1 MRERN
6 YWLRKATSSRL
17 SRRRFV
23 GGAAATG
30 VGAAGLALVGCGGD
44 DDDDD
49 GDPTSAPAE
58 DTATTA
64 PGEPTATSAP
74 ADTPTPEDTSGRQ
87 VGGKARFTSANNTFD
102 TFDTDRSRFTP
113 FAVIIAQTNQAIVH
127 YRDFNTAE
135 LEAAFAESWEQPDD
149 TTYIFKRRPQ
159 KWMDKAPV
167 NGRETTADDMAQFIL
182 RNQAGQ
188 LLDGTEDPNFYR
200 KDLYQGINVE
210 VPDDDTMRLTFDE
223 PSPFFLSATLA
234 GSYAKVQAPE
244 AIEAFEGTYADLR
257 TELMIGTG
265 PFDLTQFDAD
275 GNIEFSRN
283 DNFYDTPLLDGTEY
297 FPLFTDAA
305 ALQAA
310 FEQKQIDEFGPRT
323 LDIRDDL
330 MNRYDGQIWIDRIF
344 SGNPMAGTYYGGA
357 LPWSDLRL
365 IGAVFK
371 SIDRRLMVQQLFQGS
386 GAITGNIPPTQ
397 AAFAIPESELI
408 TFEGYKE
415 DHEAEL
421 AEAKQMWEAAGGPD
435 LGPIKLDIPDIWEGA
450 YQGISESIVTM
461 LKSNLGNDVEVTL
474 EPYSTI
480 TGKLIEQKYGNG
492 DLSIWFGWI
501 SEVQAP
507 EPTAGLFASF
517 NSEGSGFFQFGV
529 QNDKIDALTSAAMTD
544 LNIESRVES
553 AKDVERELLRLYGAG
568 VPYNVIQIGNTLRW
582 NYYHSENQTSFIDS
596 HNGWRDTWLDKTD
609 PTFEGR
615 KA

>member
-30 VGAAGLALVGCGGD
+30 VGAAGLALVGCGD
-44 DDDDD
+44 DDDDTV
-49 GDPTSAPAE
+49 DPTSAPAE

-64 PGEPTATSAP
+64 PGEPTNTPAPEATATP
-74 ADTPTPEDTSGRQ
+74 ADTSGRQ
-87 VGGKARFTSANNTFD
+87 TGGFARFTSANNTYD
-102 TFDTDRSRFTP
+102 TFDADRSRFTP
-113 FAVIIAQTNQAIVH
+113 FAVLIAYTMQGIVQ
-127 YRDFNTAE
+127 YKNFDTAE
-135 LEAAFAESWEQPDD
+135 LEGGFAESWEQADD
-149 TTYIFKRRPQ
+149 THLIFKRRPQ
-159 KWMDKAPV
+159 KWADRPPV
-167 NGRETTADDMAQFIL
+167 NGRETTSDDMAQWIL
-182 RNQAGQ
+182 RNQAGV

-200 KDLYQGINVE
+200 KDLHKGITVE
-210 VPDDDTMRLTFDE
+210 TPDTDTLSLTFDE
-223 PSPFFLSATLA
+223 PSPFYLTATLS
-234 GSYAKVQAPE
+234 GSYAKVSAPE
-244 AIEAFEGTYADLR
+244 AIAQFEGTYADLR
-257 TELMIGTG
+257 AELLIGTG
-265 PFDLTQFDAD
+265 AYNMTEFDAD
-275 GNIEFSRN
+275 GNVKVERN
-283 DNFYDTPLLDGTEY
+283 ANFYAEALLDGIEW
-297 FPLFTDAA
+297 FPLFTDNA

-310 FEQKQIDEFGPRT
+310 FEQKQIDAFGPRT
-323 LDIRDDL
+323 LDVRDDL
-330 MNRYDGQIWIDRIF
+330 LNRFEGQIYNERIF
-344 SGNPMAGTYYGGA
+344 SGNPMAGTYYGGS
-357 LPWSDLRL
+357 LPWSDPRL
-365 IGAVFK
+365 IGGVFM

-386 GAITGNIPPTQ
+386 GGITGNIPPTQ

-408 TFEGYKE
+408 TFQGYKE

-421 AEAKQMWEAAGGPD
+421 AEAKAMWDAAGGPD

-480 TGKLIEQKYGNG
+480 TGKLIEQAYGNG

-507 EPTAGLFASF
+507 EPTPGLFASF
-517 NSEGSGFFQFGV
+517 NSEGSGFFQFGM
-529 QNDKIDALTSAAMTD
+529 QNDKIDALTGAAMTD
-544 LNIESRVES
+544 LNIENRIES
-553 AKDVERELLRLYGAG
+553 AKEVERELLRMFGGG

-582 NYYHSENQTSFIDS
+582 NYFHSEFQTSFIDS
-596 HNGWRDTWLDKTD
+596 HNAWRDWWIDKTD

-615 KA
+615 PT